1 VGQAA
6 NLRGGCQPLPPPYSA
21 RLDIRRDSLRLVPMS
36 RQFRAPLRRVEYFDG
51 CALYRDSRRKAEVYF
66 DPLLLPIGWDPTWN
80 QWKHL
85 VATKIGVTAS
95 FFQSGKWDLVKCET
109 ALPVV

>member
-1 VGQAA
+1 
-6 NLRGGCQPLPPPYSA
+6 
-21 RLDIRRDSLRLVPMS
+21 MS